1 MREEAE
7 RDAVTAAHRADVE
20 VRAVGS
26 VAGLRESAALFARI
40 WDAPVV
46 APVPHDLLRSLVHAG
61 GSVHGAYR
69 GDRLIGAAAAVFGPP
84 STHSCYS
91 LITGVDPGAES
102 RGIGL
107 ALKLAQR
114 VWALT
119 AGAQSMRW
127 TYDPLLRRNA
137 AFNLRKLGAVATEYL
152 VDFYGEIADGVNDTE
167 TDRLAVSW
175 DLTAPMPGR
184 QPAAPVPGEQVP
196 GGSGP
201 RGSVPGGTGTPAP
214 SAVAPPVLLAG
225 AADGSPAAGEPLP
238 HAGGAGEAR
247 CWIPPDMLALR
258 RRDPEV
264 ARRWRLAVRESL
276 GGALGHGWLVAGFAE
291 PGWYVLRRQEGG
303 Q

>member
-1 MREEAE
+1 MLEEAE
-7 RDAVTAAHRADVE
+7 RDAVTAANRADVE

-40 WDAPVV
+40 WDAPEV

-69 GDRLIGAAAAVFGPP
+69 GDRLVGAAAAVFGPP

-137 AFNLRKLGAVATEYL
+137 GFNLRKLGAVATEYL
-152 VDFYGEIADGVNDTE
+152 IDFYGEIADGVNDSE

-175 DLTAPMPGR
+175 DLTATMPARR
-184 QPAAPVPGEQVP
+184 QAAPVPGEPVP
-196 GGSGP
+196 G
-201 RGSVPGGTGTPAP
+201 GSVPGGTGTRAP
-214 SAVAPPVLLAG
+214 SAVTSAVLLAE
-225 AADGSPAAGEPLP
+225 AADGSPVAGEPLP
-238 HAGGAGEAR
+238 HAGGPGEAR

-258 RRDPEV
+258 RRDPEM

-276 GGALGHGWLVAGFAE
+276 GGALGRGWLVDGFAE